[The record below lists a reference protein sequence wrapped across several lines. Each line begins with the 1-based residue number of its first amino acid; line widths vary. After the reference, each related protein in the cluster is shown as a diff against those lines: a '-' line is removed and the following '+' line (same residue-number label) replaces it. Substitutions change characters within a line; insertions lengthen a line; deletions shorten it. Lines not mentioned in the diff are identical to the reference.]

1 MNNREDVK
9 KTLVLWNS
17 KINKHIDS
25 LQKDVEKINIT
36 TFKKIRSYY
45 RKSDKEVQI
54 KDMNAVDIYINGMIQ
69 KIHSNPSGT
78 YKISNEPDKE
88 ISILI
93 SDLTKLYIKYVRIL
107 KDMCSRRY
115 YYDEM
120 SLLKKYAK
128 HEDYQTI
135 KANLYKCINLK
146 MQLSKIYTNQIIV
159 YLRLIK
165 KNLKE
170 TNINESVNT
179 ILSERI
185 RDCIEELKI

>member
-25 LQKDVEKINIT
+25 LQKDVEKININ

-45 RKSDKEVQI
+45 RKSDKEIQI

-78 YKISNEPDKE
+78 YKISNEDDKE

-107 KDMCSRRY
+107 KDMCSKRY
-115 YYDEM
+115 YYNEM
-120 SLLKKYAK
+120 SLLKKYVK

-135 KANLYKCINLK
+135 KANLYKSIDLK

-179 ILSERI
+179 IISDRI